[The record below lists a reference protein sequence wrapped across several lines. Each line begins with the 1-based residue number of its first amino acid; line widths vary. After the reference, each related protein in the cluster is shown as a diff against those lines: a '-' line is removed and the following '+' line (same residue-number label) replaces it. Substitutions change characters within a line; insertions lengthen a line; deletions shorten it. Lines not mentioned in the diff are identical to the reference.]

1 MAKKTVNIGTSVNKG
16 DGDPLRTAFGK
27 INDNFDEIYGAIG
40 SDGSIFNPLNV
51 DSHLLP
57 DGDNTRDLGSPD
69 KRWRDIFV
77 APGSLYIG
85 DLKLSNDNGTLLVQ
99 QVTDAGLVTETPV
112 GGPGSVTTDRLV
124 NGENEFV
131 LLNNGTVELNGDPFT
146 GGGGT
151 FNQSLNTGDSV
162 TFDSVGATTVN
173 VSQINGTNPGDE
185 LVIQANNHNWT
196 FDTNGNITFP
206 QGTLLGYSDP
216 GGFIINGAVDKDIAI
231 YTYNGAD
238 AHGWTFGT
246 DGTTTFPTGGQIAN
260 YPGGVGASN
269 NSWFVTPGGEP
280 DGNGGVSSQDGQQYI
295 QINNNLSVEIGTSYG
310 TANESIWR
318 FGRDG
323 DLTLPEGG
331 DILDSNGDSV
341 LGGGGNAN
349 TGNFT
354 FSEDTITNDNGLIL
368 STDRGTLAIGTNME
382 LPGVAG
388 HFHIGFNGSNINP
401 PSSDLFL
408 GDDYNYVKLPG
419 YELNADDFGVEIG
432 SNARDS
438 GSSHVWRF
446 ETDGGLKFPDG
457 TTQTTAYTGQTG
469 GSGELYIMA
478 NVDGDIVTSTN
489 GIDWTAPQASGM
501 NGIQRVEIHNGVIVY
516 IPGGDMEGAVRGLYY
531 STEIGTVTLCAGT
544 NISTETDKDL
554 FWQQVH
560 YFAGSDKWVAVGYND
575 GDTNKSPVLAHSDNG
590 ITWTVVFV
598 DNTFVTGFNTEDYDW
613 RLTDVAWLDETNQ
626 YVITSFLDG
635 PGATG
640 GIFITEDITV
650 ALDGTTHVAI
660 DFNAKSVIPWSVVG
674 FGGPPGYMI
683 LLPSVGGANDIL
695 SGWGTDPEVYSDSFG
710 LWEQYFIDE
719 LGYAP
724 SLTEVAY
731 KNGDVI
737 AVTNDGQVATIE
749 FIGEPSLVISIPLPY
764 TNTVFSI
771 SNANPA
777 VITWGMGNVNEANNE
792 KIVVTLAGEY
802 NGTYYVNSSTRV
814 LYTDLAM
821 TTALDA
827 SGFAAFT
834 SGTVTFSHGQY
845 FDAAGASNSYYYIG
859 NDDEQVFRSSNG
871 ITWTQLADFTGDY
884 FNDFAYG
891 SFGTTSGADSV
902 SYTPDDSGN
911 WNDPTLNTV
920 QAALDELAA
929 RVTALQNFEID
940 GGNAYTPAAGE
951 LIIDGNG
958 A

>member
-1 MAKKTVNIGTSVNKG
+1 MTIKPFAIQ
-16 DGDPLRTAFGK
+16 
-27 INDNFDEIYGAIG
+27 GA
-40 SDGSIFNPLNV
+40 
-51 DSHLLP
+51 
-57 DGDNTRDLGSPD
+57 
-69 KRWRDIFV
+69 
-77 APGSLYIG
+77 
-85 DLKLSNDNGTLLVQ
+85 
-99 QVTDAGLVTETPV
+99 
-112 GGPGSVTTDRLV
+112 
-124 NGENEFV
+124 
-131 LLNNGTVELNGDPFT
+131 
-146 GGGGT
+146 
-151 FNQSLNTGDSV
+151 
-162 TFDSVGATTVN
+162 
-173 VSQINGTNPGDE
+173 
-185 LVIQANNHNWT
+185 
-196 FDTNGNITFP
+196 
-206 QGTLLGYSDP
+206 
-216 GGFIINGAVDKDIAI
+216 
-231 YTYNGAD
+231 
-238 AHGWTFGT
+238 
-246 DGTTTFPTGGQIAN
+246 
-260 YPGGVGASN
+260 
-269 NSWFVTPGGEP
+269 
-280 DGNGGVSSQDGQQYI
+280 
-295 QINNNLSVEIGTSYG
+295 
-310 TANESIWR
+310 
-318 FGRDG
+318 
-323 DLTLPEGG
+323 DLTLGGVNLQAGTTGVVIPGVTIATNYKVEEVNETDVDQTYQFAVDSEIVVVDAALYNAIVAEGNEG
-331 DILDSNGDSV
+331 HFADYTATTDGEGYIDEIKVNGQGTYTSQEAVTAGEGLMYAYKGAGSASDRPLV
-341 LGGGGNAN
+341 PNDWITIPFYPRMRAGAVETIGGGGGNAN

-354 FSEDTITNDNGLIL
+354 FSEDTITNENGLTL
-368 STDRGTLAIGTNME
+368 QTDRGTLAIGTNME
-382 LPGVAG
+382 TPGVAG
-388 HFHIGFNGSNINP
+388 HFHIGFNGSNSNP

-419 YELNADDFGVEIG
+419 YELNPADHGVEIG
-432 SNARDS
+432 TNDRD
-438 GSSHVWRF
+438 GGDSHVWRF
-446 ETDGGLKFPDG
+446 GTDGSIRFPDN
-457 TTQTTAYTGQTG
+457 TVQTTAYTGQTSS
-469 GSGELYIMA
+469 SGELYIMA

-516 IPGGDMEGAVRGLYY
+516 IPGGDIEAAVRGLYY
-531 STEIGTVTLCAGT
+531 STELGTVTVCAGT
-544 NISTETDKDL
+544 DISTETDNDL

-560 YFAGSDKWVAVGYND
+560 YFAGSDKWVAVGYDD

-598 DNTFVTGFNTEDYDW
+598 DNTFVTGFNTDEYDW
-613 RLTDVAWLDETNQ
+613 LLTDVVYLDETNQ

-660 DFNAKSVIPWSVVG
+660 DFNARSVVPWSVVSL
-674 FGGPPGYMI
+674 GGPSGFVI
-683 LLPSVGGANDIL
+683 LIPSVGGSNDSL
-695 SGWGTDPEVYSDSFG
+695 SGNGTDPEDYSSSFG
-710 LWEQYFIDE
+710 LWEESFIDE

-724 SLTEVAY
+724 ALTEVAY
-731 KNGDVI
+731 KNGDFI
-737 AVTNDGQVATIE
+737 GVTNDGQVATID
-749 FIGEPSLVISIPLPY
+749 FVGEPSLIISIPLPY

-777 VITWGMGNVNEANNE
+777 VITWGMGNDASANNE

-802 NGTYYVNSSTRV
+802 NGTYYVDTQPFAGTGV

-871 ITWTQLADFTGDY
+871 ITWTQLADFTGEY

-902 SYTPDDSGN
+902 SYEPDDTDN
-911 WNDPTLNTV
+911 WEDPTINTV

-940 GGNAYTPAAGE
+940 GGNAYTPALGE
-951 LIIDGNG
+951 LLIDGNG

>member
-1 MAKKTVNIGTSVNKG
+1 METHSQVVAV
-16 DGDPLRTAFGK
+16 
-27 INDNFDEIYGAIG
+27 
-40 SDGSIFNPLNV
+40 
-51 DSHLLP
+51 HL
-57 DGDNTRDLGSPD
+57 T
-69 KRWRDIFV
+69 K
-77 APGSLYIG
+77 
-85 DLKLSNDNGTLLVQ
+85 
-99 QVTDAGLVTETPV
+99 
-112 GGPGSVTTDRLV
+112 
-124 NGENEFV
+124 V
-131 LLNNGTVELNGDPFT
+131 LT
-146 GGGGT
+146 
-151 FNQSLNTGDSV
+151 
-162 TFDSVGATTVN
+162 
-173 VSQINGTNPGDE
+173 
-185 LVIQANNHNWT
+185 
-196 FDTNGNITFP
+196 NITFP

-884 FNDFAYG
+884 FNVVHLALPAVLIV
-891 SFGTTSGADSV
+891 SVTLLMTRATGTT
-902 SYTPDDSGN
+902 
-911 WNDPTLNTV
+911 L
-920 QAALDELAA
+920 
-929 RVTALQNFEID
+929 R
-940 GGNAYTPAAGE
+940 
-951 LIIDGNG
+951 
-958 A
+958 

>member
-1 MAKKTVNIGTSVNKG
+1 
-16 DGDPLRTAFGK
+16 
-27 INDNFDEIYGAIG
+27 
-40 SDGSIFNPLNV
+40 
-51 DSHLLP
+51 
-57 DGDNTRDLGSPD
+57 
-69 KRWRDIFV
+69 
-77 APGSLYIG
+77 
-85 DLKLSNDNGTLLVQ
+85 
-99 QVTDAGLVTETPV
+99 
-112 GGPGSVTTDRLV
+112 
-124 NGENEFV
+124 
-131 LLNNGTVELNGDPFT
+131 
-146 GGGGT
+146 
-151 FNQSLNTGDSV
+151 
-162 TFDSVGATTVN
+162 
-173 VSQINGTNPGDE
+173 
-185 LVIQANNHNWT
+185 
-196 FDTNGNITFP
+196 
-206 QGTLLGYSDP
+206 
-216 GGFIINGAVDKDIAI
+216 
-231 YTYNGAD
+231 
-238 AHGWTFGT
+238 
-246 DGTTTFPTGGQIAN
+246 
-260 YPGGVGASN
+260 
-269 NSWFVTPGGEP
+269 
-280 DGNGGVSSQDGQQYI
+280 
-295 QINNNLSVEIGTSYG
+295 
-310 TANESIWR
+310 
-318 FGRDG
+318 
-323 DLTLPEGG
+323 
-331 DILDSNGDSV
+331 
-341 LGGGGNAN
+341 
-349 TGNFT
+349 
-354 FSEDTITNDNGLIL
+354 
-368 STDRGTLAIGTNME
+368 
-382 LPGVAG
+382 VAG

-419 YELNADDFGVEIG
+419 SQIDPNNQHGVEIG
-432 SNARDS
+432 ANARDS
-438 GSSHVWRF
+438 GGSHVWRF
-446 ETDGGLKFPDG
+446 ETDGSIRFPDN
-457 TTQTTAYTGQTG
+457 TVQTTAYTGQTSS
-469 GSGELYIMA
+469 SGELYIMA

-516 IPGGDMEGAVRGLYY
+516 ISGGDMEGAVRGLYY
-531 STEIGTVTLCAGT
+531 STELGTVTLCAGT
-544 NISTETDKDL
+544 DISTETDNDL

-575 GDTNKSPVLAHSDNG
+575 GDTNKFPVLAHSDNG

-640 GIFITEDITV
+640 GIFITGDITV

-660 DFNAKSVIPWSVVG
+660 DFNARSVVPWSVVG
-674 FGGPPGYMI
+674 FEGPPGYMI
-683 LLPSVGGANDIL
+683 LIPSVGGSSNIL
-695 SGWGTDPEVYSDSFG
+695 SGWGTDPEDYDDSFG
-710 LWEQYFIDE
+710 LWESTFIDE

-724 SLTEVAY
+724 ALTEVAY
-731 KNGDVI
+731 KNGDFI
-737 AVTNDGQVATIE
+737 GVTNDGQVATID
-749 FIGEPSLVISIPLPY
+749 FGIGGPALIISIPLPY

-777 VITWGMGNVNEANNE
+777 VITWGMGNSNEANNE

-871 ITWTQLADFTGDY
+871 ITWTQQADFTGEY

-891 SFGTTSGADSV
+891 SFGTANANTGNFTFDEDTITNNNGLILSTNRGTLAIGTNMETPGVAGHFHIGFDGGNINPPPSDLFLGDDYNYVKLPGSQLDPNNQHGVEIGTDNRGAGPQNVEVNEVDELVPPGGVWRLFIDHDAYPNLGSLVSVGDTVTTSWGTPITATITDVVEEPGNSWKIHVAQDITAGFLDEGETVSFGTPSDSYTWRFGTDGTLTLPSGNTRIGNV
-902 SYTPDDSGN
+902 FGEDGMVGNTGTGVGVGSQGQGGYAALQWIDDPEDATSVAAVIVNSQIGSSSGTVQIATGLVGGPTAENVWEFDANGVLTLPTNGTISYTPDDTDN
-911 WNDPTLNTV
+911 WNDPAVNTI

-940 GGNAYTPAAGE
+940 GGNAYTPELGE
-951 LIIDGNG
+951 LLIDGNG

>member
-185 LVIQANNHNWT
+185 LIIQANNHNWT
-196 FDTNGNITFP
+196 FDTNGNLTFP

-246 DGTTTFPTGGQIAN
+246 DGSLTI
-260 YPGGVGASN
+260 PGDIRS
-269 NSWFVTPGGEP
+269 E
-280 DGNGGVSSQDGQQYI
+280 GN
-295 QINNNLSVEIGTSYG
+295 INIDINLSDSTLRR
-310 TANESIWR
+310 WQ
-318 FGRDG
+318 FGEDG
-323 DLTLPEGG
+323 DLTLPAGG
-331 DILDSNGDSV
+331 DILNSSGDSV
-341 LGGGGNAN
+341 LGGNAAL
-349 TGNFT
+349 GNFT
-354 FSEDTITNDNGLIL
+354 FDQDTITNNNGLIL
-368 STDRGTLAIGTNME
+368 STNRGTLAIGTNME

-388 HFHIGFNGSNINP
+388 HFHIGFDGSNSEANAN
-401 PSSDLFL
+401 DLFL

-419 YELNADDFGVEIG
+419 YELDPANQHGVEIG
-432 SNARDS
+432 THDRD
-438 GSSHVWRF
+438 GGDAHVWRF

-501 NGIQRVEIHNGVIVY
+501 PGIQRVEIHNGVIVY
-516 IPGGDMEGAVRGLYY
+516 IPGGEMEGSVRGLYY

-544 NISTETDKDL
+544 DISTETDDDL

-598 DNTFVTGFNTEDYDW
+598 DNTFVTGFNTDDYDW
-613 RLTDVAWLDETNQ
+613 RLTDVVYLDETNQ

-911 WNDPTLNTV
+911 WNNPTLNTV

>member
-1 MAKKTVNIGTSVNKG
+1 MAKQEINLGSAPNAG
-16 DGDPLRTAFGK
+16 DGDPLRTAFNK
-27 INDNFDEIYGAIG
+27 INENFTELYNSTGGLDL
-40 SDGSIFNPLNV
+40 SSITESIIPSV
-51 DSHLLP
+51 
-57 DGDNTRDLGSPD
+57 DNTYNLGSPS
-69 KRWRDIFV
+69 KRWQHGYF
-77 APGSLYIG
+77 AAGSLYVG
-85 DLKLSNDNGTLLVQ
+85 DIKLSNNAGQLVVQ
-99 QVTDAGLVTETPV
+99 QVTNVGLVNEAPVPDTPGV
-112 GGPGSVTTDRLV
+112 VTTDRII
-124 NGENEFV
+124 NGANTFSITAAGE
-131 LLNNGTVELNGDPFT
+131 LELNGDPFT
-146 GGGGT
+146 GGGGGLSISDFGLGFTDTLDAGKITTSKLYNENPNQGLNNQYTLEVTDGGVVALPDGSIINGATLKTIAGNYAGITAGPASPAGRDEDSWVWVDNDGATIATKYSTDNHTWT
-151 FNQSLNTGDSV
+151 FNN
-162 TFDSVGATTVN
+162 
-173 VSQINGTNPGDE
+173 NGG
-185 LVIQANNHNWT
+185 L
-196 FDTNGNITFP
+196 TFP
-206 QGTLLGYSDP
+206 QGTFLGYSDP
-216 GGFIINGAVDKDIAI
+216 GGFIIDGAVDKDIAI

-246 DGTTTFPTGGQIAN
+246 DG
-260 YPGGVGASN
+260 
-269 NSWFVTPGGEP
+269 
-280 DGNGGVSSQDGQQYI
+280 
-295 QINNNLSVEIGTSYG
+295 
-310 TANESIWR
+310 
-318 FGRDG
+318 
-323 DLTLPEGG
+323 DLTLPAGG

-354 FSEDTITNDNGLIL
+354 FEADTITNGSGLIL
-368 STDRGTLAIGTNME
+368 ETDRGTLAIGTNME
-382 LPGVAG
+382 TPGVAG
-388 HFHIGFNGSNINP
+388 HFHIGFNGSNSEANAN
-401 PSSDLFL
+401 DLFL

-419 YELNADDFGVEIG
+419 SELDPANQYGVEI
-432 SNARDS
+432 SANDRD
-438 GSSHVWRF
+438 GGDYHVWRF
-446 ETDGGLKFPDG
+446 ETDGSIRFPDN
-457 TTQTTAYTGQTG
+457 TVQTTAYTGQTNS
-469 GSGELYIMA
+469 SGELYIMA

-516 IPGGDMEGAVRGLYY
+516 IPGGEEAAVRGLYY

-544 NISTETDKDL
+544 NISTETDEDL
-554 FWQQVH
+554 FWEQVH

-575 GDTNKSPVLAHSDNG
+575 GDTNKFPVLAHSDNG

-598 DNTFVTGFNTEDYDW
+598 DNTFVAGFNTDDYDW
-613 RLTDVAWLDETNQ
+613 RLTDVVWLDETNQ

-660 DFNAKSVIPWSVVG
+660 DFNARSVVPWSVVG
-674 FGGPPGYMI
+674 FGGPSGYVI
-683 LLPSVGGANDIL
+683 LMPSVGGANDIL
-695 SGWGTDPEVYSDSFG
+695 SGFGTDPENYIDSFG
-710 LWEQYFIDE
+710 LWEEYFIDE

-724 SLTEVAY
+724 TLTEVAY
-731 KNGDVI
+731 KNGDFI
-737 AVTNDGQVATIE
+737 GVTADGQVATIE

-771 SNANPA
+771 SNTNPA
-777 VITWGMGNVNEANNE
+777 VITWGMGNSNEANNE

-802 NGTYYVNSSTRV
+802 NGTYYVDSNTEV

-902 SYTPDDSGN
+902 SYEPDDTDN
-911 WNDPTLNTV
+911 WEDPTINTV

-940 GGNAYTPAAGE
+940 GGNAYTPALGE
-951 LIIDGNG
+951 LLIDGNG